1 MNNKN
6 KKGLENNESYLTPT
20 KGKLVLALKS

>member
-6 KKGLENNESYLTPT
+6 KKGLGNNESYLTAT